1 MDPSIYEGSIKSMF
15 SVRLYI
21 CILHVSGGF
30 FCMWLEI
37 LNPQELTEPNI
48 FFENLVQ
55 PYLGKERSKIE
66 PLRFFRKI
74 L

>member
-1 MDPSIYEGSIKSMF
+1 MF

-21 CILHVSGGF
+21 CILDVSGVFLHVARNFKSARTDGT
-30 FCMWLEI
+30 
-37 LNPQELTEPNI
+37 QY

-66 PLRFFRKI
+66 PFRFFRKI